1 MNWVEIGSCD
11 YDTILDSPYYSENG
25 WGVIVEPVTEY
36 IRKLK
41 QLPNVQYINAAVTS
55 DTAGVADFHI
65 IKNPTAHNIP
75 DWVRSCGTI
84 KPQHATL
91 KHFGYDVHSETISVN
106 CISLQQLYS
115 YFPNNIIHLLKVDTE
130 GCDYEILYNWDY
142 INYKPLQIQY
152 ESKLMTPQQDVELR
166 KKLRSIGYTVTYG
179 DKVDY
184 SGVPYNSYAVL
195 DL

>member
-106 CISLQQLYS
+106 CISLQQLY
-115 YFPNNIIHLLKVDTE
+115 
-130 GCDYEILYNWDY
+130 
-142 INYKPLQIQY
+142 NYKPLQIQY

-166 KKLRSIGYTVTYG
+166 EKLRSHGYTVTYG